1 MAIERWDPFREL
13 DLLTRL
19 VPQHFG
25 RALSMP
31 EAELAVR
38 EWAPS
43 ADISEKPTEY
53 VIRAELPAVRKEDA
67 KVTVEGDV
75 ITISG
80 ERKEDKEE
88 KDEKFVRRETFRGS
102 FSRSFRLPEDAD
114 TTRISAE
121 SKDGVLT
128 VRVPRQAAAKPARRE
143 ITVE

>member
-19 VPQHFG
+19 APRHFR

-31 EAELAVR
+31 AGDLGVE
-38 EWAPS
+38 EWTPS
-43 ADISEKPTEY
+43 ADISEKPGEY
-53 VIRAELPAVRKEDA
+53 VIRAELPAVRREDA
-67 KVTVEGDV
+67 KVTVEGDI

-88 KDEKFVRRETFRGS
+88 KDEKFVRRESFRGS
-102 FSRSFRLPEDAD
+102 FSRSFQLPDDAD

-128 VRVPRQAAAKPARRE
+128 VRVPRKAAAKPARRE

>member
-1 MAIERWDPFREL
+1 MAIQRWDPFRDF
-13 DLLTRL
+13 DLLPRL
-19 VPQHFG
+19 MPRHWG
-25 RALSMP
+25 RWLQMP
-31 EAELAVR
+31 EV
-38 EWAPS
+38 EWAGKEWTPS

-67 KVTVEGDV
+67 KVAVEGDV

-102 FSRSFRLPEDAD
+102 FSRSFQLPDDAD

-128 VRVPRQAAAKPARRE
+128 VRVPRKAAAKPARRE
-143 ITVE
+143 ISVE

>member
-1 MAIERWDPFREL
+1 MAIQRWDPFREF

-19 VPQHFG
+19 APRHFN
-25 RALSMP
+25 RWMQLP
-31 EAELAVR
+31 ESELAAK
-38 EWAPS
+38 EWTPS

-67 KVTVEGDV
+67 RVSVEGDI

-88 KDEKFVRRETFRGS
+88 KDERCVRRESFRGS
-102 FSRSFRLPEDAD
+102 FSRSFQLPEDAE
-114 TTRISAE
+114 TSRISAE

-128 VRVPRQAAAKPARRE
+128 VRVPRKVASKPARRE
-143 ITVE
+143 ISVD

>member
-1 MAIERWDPFREL
+1 MGIQRWDPFREL

-19 VPQHFG
+19 APRHFG
-25 RALSMP
+25 SWLQLP
-31 EAELAVR
+31 EGDLAGR
-38 EWAPS
+38 EWTPS

-67 KVTVEGDV
+67 KVSVEGDI

-88 KDEKFVRRETFRGS
+88 KDEKFVRRESFRGS
-102 FSRSFRLPEDAD
+102 FSRSFQLPDDAD
-114 TTRISAE
+114 TSRISAE

-128 VRVPRQAAAKPARRE
+128 VRVPRKAAARPARRE
-143 ITVE
+143 ISVE